1 MLSEWWVYLPLLASV
16 GLSRV
21 VKKHLPQR
29 ELKAL
34 TNESWKVGLE
44 FEHQSAGLVFTHFV
58 NLALVSP
65 RNRLGSKI
73 LPYE

>member
-29 ELKAL
+29 EPKAL

-44 FEHQSAGLVFTHFV
+44 FGPS
-58 NLALVSP
+58 NLQA
-65 RNRLGSKI
+65 
-73 LPYE
+73 

>member
-29 ELKAL
+29 EPKAL

-44 FEHQSAGLVFTHFV
+44 FGPS
-58 NLALVSP
+58 NLQAWCSRVL
-65 RNRLGSKI
+65 LI
-73 LPYE
+73 

>member
-1 MLSEWWVYLPLLASV
+1 MV
-16 GLSRV
+16 GLPATVGKYGAEQGGEKTPSSEGAQGTHKRKLESRAGV
-21 VKKHLPQR
+21 WPFK
-29 ELKAL
+29 
-34 TNESWKVGLE
+34 
-44 FEHQSAGLVFTHFV
+44 SAGLVFTRFV